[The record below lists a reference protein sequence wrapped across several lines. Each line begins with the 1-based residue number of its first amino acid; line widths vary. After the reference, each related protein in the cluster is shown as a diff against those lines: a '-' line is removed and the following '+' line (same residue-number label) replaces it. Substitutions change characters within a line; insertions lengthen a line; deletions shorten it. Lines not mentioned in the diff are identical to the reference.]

1 MAVQANE
8 LGIVYAGLQKRSDY
22 PLVERSNSTQQTSTQ
37 GVLPTTAGANA
48 RLKDNQSNSSTNALQ
63 KQDSTLESTS
73 LIDKTPLPM
82 ERE

>member
-8 LGIVYAGLQKRSDY
+8 QGIVYTGLQKKSDY
-22 PLVERSNSTQQTSTQ
+22 PLVEGSNSTQQTSTQ

-63 KQDSTLESTS
+63 KQDSTPNPAQNQAE
-73 LIDKTPLPM
+73 LPFM
-82 ERE
+82 RE

>member
-1 MAVQANE
+1 MAVQAE
-8 LGIVYAGLQKRSDY
+8 QGIVYARLQKKSDY
-22 PLVERSNSTQQTSTQ
+22 PLVEGSNSTQQTSTQ

-48 RLKDNQSNSSTNALQ
+48 RLKDNQSNSTKILPQ

-73 LIDKTPLPM
+73 LIDKKPLPM